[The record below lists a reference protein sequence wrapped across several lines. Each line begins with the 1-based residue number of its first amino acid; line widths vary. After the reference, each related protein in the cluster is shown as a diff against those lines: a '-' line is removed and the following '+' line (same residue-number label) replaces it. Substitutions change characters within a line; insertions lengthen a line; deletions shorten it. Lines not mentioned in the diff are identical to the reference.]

1 MLAGSFRGRHSN
13 SYSPAWRESSQ
24 VKVSKEESEDSPR
37 SGQNS
42 GEVHLRDQDQVPGTQ
57 DTVNSLQL
65 FVQEV
70 ETRLEYELLSSLPDL
85 SIEPQ
90 VYLS

>member
-42 GEVHLRDQDQVPGTQ
+42 GEVHLRDQDQVPGAQ
-57 DTVNSLQL
+57 VAINCLQL
-65 FVQEV
+65 
-70 ETRLEYELLSSLPDL
+70 L
-85 SIEPQ
+85 I
-90 VYLS
+90 